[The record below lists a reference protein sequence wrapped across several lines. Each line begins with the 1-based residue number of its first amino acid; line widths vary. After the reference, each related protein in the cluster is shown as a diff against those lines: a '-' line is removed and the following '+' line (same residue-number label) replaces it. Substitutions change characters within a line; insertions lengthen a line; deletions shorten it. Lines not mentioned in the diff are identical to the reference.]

1 MSFRKLKLKSAR
13 CLSLNRYLKW
23 LLHTVDLLFSKIKTD
38 FYNKANI
45 FFFEYPTNQSSDIL
59 KFCFSY
65 TSHSGPSV
73 NLLYANFLSPSSDL
87 TNIIW
92 ILLNF
97 TSIWKSFAYIW
108 VLERVVCKYIF
119 ANLHLPPTHTLS
131 SILCVPVERWFEHRL
146 FVYRCFCFRCLFP
159 EIWKHWIIDADSGKK
174 HLQVSINSMWRVSF
188 YL

>member
-73 NLLYANFLSPSSDL
+73 NLLYANLLSPSSDL

-92 ILLNF
+92 ILGLGKGRLQIYICKF
-97 TSIWKSFAYIW
+97 AFTPYPHIKLDIVRTRWEVVWTSI
-108 VLERVVCKYIF
+108 VCLSLF
-119 ANLHLPPTHTLS
+119 LFSLPFSWNLKAL
-131 SILCVPVERWFEHRL
+131 
-146 FVYRCFCFRCLFP
+146 
-159 EIWKHWIIDADSGKK
+159 
-174 HLQVSINSMWRVSF
+174 N
-188 YL
+188 